1 MTEHANAFR
10 QGPGVSLGINEAM
23 IWNLVDTFY
32 ERVRSDSEIGPIFV
46 AAIADWRPHLD
57 TMVKFWSSVALMSGT
72 YKGKPIAAHM
82 PLGLTPH
89 HFLRWLSL
97 FEQTAHDVCPPVAAT
112 FFVARAQK
120 IAQSIKMGVGIAG
133 NQSRADPQVTAS
145 TLNAVTGDVPDPP
158 GTNAALDSALT
169 DALINSFPASD
180 PYSLSFT
187 PSKRQR

>member
-1 MTEHANAFR
+1 MTEHANAIR

-32 ERVRSDSEIGPIFV
+32 ERVRSDPEIGPIFA
-46 AAIADWRPHLD
+46 AAITDWRPHLD

-82 PLGLTPH
+82 PLSLTPP

-97 FEQTAHDVCPPVAAT
+97 FEQTAQHVCPPEAAK

-120 IAQSIKMGVGIAG
+120 IAQSIKLGVGIPGDDHMKQEPEAAKSDG
-133 NQSRADPQVTAS
+133 IAARRPESKLDP
-145 TLNAVTGDVPDPP
+145 
-158 GTNAALDSALT
+158 LDSALN
-169 DALINSFPASD
+169 DALINTFPASD

-187 PSKRQR
+187 PSKRRR

>member
-1 MTEHANAFR
+1 MTENVNAFR
-10 QGPGVSLGINEAM
+10 QAPGVSLGINEAM

-97 FEQTAHDVCPPVAAT
+97 FEQTAHDVCPPKAAT

-120 IAQSIKMGVGIAG
+120 IAQSIKLAVGVPGS
-133 NQSRADPQVTAS
+133 QSRTTDDQIATSALV
-145 TLNAVTGDVPDPP
+145 AVAKDVLVQTGK
-158 GTNAALDSALT
+158 NAALDSAPT

-187 PSKRQR
+187 PGKR

>member
-1 MTEHANAFR
+1 MTEHANAIR

-32 ERVRSDSEIGPIFV
+32 ERVRSDPEIGPIFA
-46 AAIADWRPHLD
+46 AAITDWRPHLD
-57 TMVKFWSSVALMSGT
+57 TMIKFWSSVALMSGT

-82 PLGLTPH
+82 PLSLTPP

-97 FEQTAHDVCPPVAAT
+97 FEQTAHDVCPPAAAK

-120 IAQSIKMGVGIAG
+120 IAQSIKLGVGIPG
-133 NQSRADPQVTAS
+133 SQSRTTDAQIATS
-145 TLNAVTGDVPDPP
+145 TLDAVTEDVPVAP
-158 GTNAALDSALT
+158 GKNAALDSALT

-187 PSKRQR
+187 PGKR

>member
-1 MTEHANAFR
+1 MTEHANAIR

-32 ERVRSDSEIGPIFV
+32 ERVSSDPEIGPIFA
-46 AAIADWRPHLD
+46 AAITDWRPHLD

-72 YKGKPIAAHM
+72 YKGKPIAAHL
-82 PLGLTPH
+82 PLSLTPP

-97 FEQTAHDVCPPVAAT
+97 FEQTAHDVCPPEAAD

-120 IAQSIKMGVGIAG
+120 IAQSIKMGVGILGSEDIPSEIKAAKRKAVATG
-133 NQSRADPQVTAS
+133 QPGS
-145 TLNAVTGDVPDPP
+145 TFD
-158 GTNAALDSALT
+158 ALDSSLS
-169 DALINSFPASD
+169 DALINTFPASD

-187 PSKRQR
+187 PSKK

>member
-1 MTEHANAFR
+1 MNDPISAIR
-10 QGPGVSLGINEAM
+10 QGPGIALGINEAM

-32 ERVRSDSEIGPIFV
+32 ERVRADPAIGPIFV
-46 AAIADWRPHLD
+46 AAITDWRPHLD

-82 PLGLTPH
+82 PLGLMPP

-97 FEQTAHDVCPPVAAT
+97 FEQTAHDVCPSEAAD

-120 IAQSIKMGVGIAG
+120 IAQSIKMGVGISA
-133 NQSRADPQVTAS
+133 NNDLESAVETAK
-145 TLNAVTGDVPDPP
+145 PD
-158 GTNAALDSALT
+158 AALRPESKFGALDGALN

-187 PSKRQR
+187 PSKREE